1 MRKPQHAANPFV
13 MMTNPSAVLQAL
25 AHSERLGELRSRVFR
40 PLDDL
45 KGPPLSSEQA
55 EFDRA
60 LDAGISTSNLA
71 RFGHCRRFM
80 RNKRRAAPSVSHP
93 LGGLSQ
99 STQVKPEPA

>member
-1 MRKPQHAANPFV
+1 MRKPQPAANPFA

-45 KGPPLSSEQA
+45 IGPPLSSEQA

-60 LDAGISTSNLA
+60 LDAGELD
-71 RFGHCRRFM
+71 
-80 RNKRRAAPSVSHP
+80 
-93 LGGLSQ
+93 
-99 STQVKPEPA
+99 E